1 MEGARPY
8 NPLEKRNLAESIVL
22 KLLNQDPQE
31 LPAPN
36 FPGAGLYAL
45 YYTGNFKAYQKISEP
60 NQHGHMKQPIYVGK
74 AIPKGGRKGL
84 EGFDVP
90 HGEAL
95 CRRLKEHSDSILAAR
110 NLKLT
115 DFRSRWLVID
125 EVFIPLAESLL
136 ISHYR
141 PLWNAVVEGFGN
153 HPPGSG
159 RAQGKKPMWDVLH
172 PGRAWAERLQAP
184 MTAAEVITRIVE
196 HLNSYAL
203 PPGDFTLYPPRGS

>member
-1 MEGARPY
+1 MDDLKPF
-8 NPLEKRNLAESIVL
+8 NPLAKRNLAASIVL
-22 KLLNQDPQE
+22 KLLGQDPQE

-45 YYTGNFKAYQKISEP
+45 YYSGGFEAYLKISEP
-60 NQHGHMKQPIYVGK
+60 NQKGRMRLPIYVGK

-95 CRRLKEHSDSILAAR
+95 HKRLKEHSDSISAAR
-110 NLKLT
+110 NLNLA
-115 DFRSRWLVID
+115 DFRCRWLVVD
-125 EVFIPLAESLL
+125 EVFIPLAETLL

-153 HPPGSG
+153 HPPGIG

-172 PGRAWAERLQAP
+172 PGRLWADRLPAAMTSERVLAL
-184 MTAAEVITRIVE
+184 IRDF
-196 HLNSYAL
+196 LNT
-203 PPGDFTLYPPRGS
+203 FTLPSEEIAP